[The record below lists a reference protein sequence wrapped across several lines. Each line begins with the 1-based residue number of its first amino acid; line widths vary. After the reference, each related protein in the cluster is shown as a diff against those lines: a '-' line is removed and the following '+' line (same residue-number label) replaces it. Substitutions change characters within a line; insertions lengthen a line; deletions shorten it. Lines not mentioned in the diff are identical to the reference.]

1 MGRLERI
8 WIKRG
13 SGAPMDE
20 VVSAQLVAGRGI
32 VGNANQGGKR
42 QVTLLS
48 SDVWNDITGELM
60 SPDPSIRRANLLLS
74 AVDLRD
80 GRGKVLRIGPVRI
93 RISGETRPCYQMDA
107 AVPGLRK
114 AMSIPWGGGA
124 FGEVLDDGAITI
136 GDNVEW
142 ETSA

>member
-1 MGRLERI
+1 
-8 WIKRG
+8 
-13 SGAPMDE
+13 
-20 VVSAQLVAGRGI
+20 

-48 SDVWNDITGELM
+48 SESWNDVTGELM

-74 AVDLRD
+74 SVDLREAR
-80 GRGKVLRIGPVRI
+80 GRVLRIGSVRV
-93 RISGETRPCYQMDA
+93 RISGETRPCYQMDD

-124 FGEVLDDGAITI
+124 FAEVLDDGVITI
-136 GDNVEW
+136 GDYAHW
-142 ETSA
+142 EESA